1 MAEKLGNGPSEKEGQ
16 VDRRNL
22 LKGAAA
28 AGLGAMALGAASA
41 AGSTG
46 GQSGQEVRAAT
57 NAACE
62 ETIQNLVAKMAAD
75 AEFARAVIAEPQNF
89 QQQYGLSR
97 RAVDSLRGLRLED
110 FEHIKVSDANAFAQ
124 GAFTTATM
132 ARHDFASTASCG
144 DTCYYFG

>member
-28 AGLGAMALGAASA
+28 AGLGAMALGAAA
-41 AGSTG
+41 ATGSTG
-46 GQSGQEVRAAT
+46 GQEVRAAT
-57 NAACE
+57 NETCE
-62 ETIQNLVAKMAAD
+62 ETIQNLVARMAAD

-89 QQQYGLSR
+89 QQRYSLSR

-110 FEHIKVSDANAFAQ
+110 FEHIKV
-124 GAFTTATM
+124 
-132 ARHDFASTASCG
+132 
-144 DTCYYFG
+144 